1 LAGEF
6 DLGPRPTAESVLE
19 KLVPGSEASLFLQLP
34 PPRELVDS
42 LDVSFD
48 RAKSTIEITHNP
60 AQANYMLIGRSQN
73 DILEFAW
80 VLPNM
85 TRADAEKRSPLV
97 VRSKWCPTSDVSFSN
112 EKAVRDSLQ
121 AVATR
126 LNIIRGWLELESPPD
141 QGLFPYRLALK
152 NQESGVNLGANST
165 QPTPVAHAGQK
176 LRAVLQAD
184 AQTLRRGVQPRF
196 VYLFAFDSRGESK
209 LIFGRNNLDNKLPRL
224 GTNGDPAVEIA
235 LGEPV
240 TISKPFGIDTF
251 VLLSTRDAIPDP
263 AVLEERG
270 VRRGST
276 SPLSM
281 LLSQVATGTRGIR
294 TATYLDWSIERL
306 SIRSLPAPTG
316 P

>member
-1 LAGEF
+1 
-6 DLGPRPTAESVLE
+6 
-19 KLVPGSEASLFLQLP
+19 
-34 PPRELVDS
+34 
-42 LDVSFD
+42 
-48 RAKSTIEITHNP
+48 
-60 AQANYMLIGRSQN
+60 
-73 DILEFAW
+73 
-80 VLPNM
+80 
-85 TRADAEKRSPLV
+85 
-97 VRSKWCPTSDVSFSN
+97 
-112 EKAVRDSLQ
+112 
-121 AVATR
+121 
-126 LNIIRGWLELESPPD
+126 
-141 QGLFPYRLALK
+141 
-152 NQESGVNLGANST
+152 
-165 QPTPVAHAGQK
+165 VAHAGQK